1 MKFIKTLVA
10 VAAVAAAFS
19 AQAES
24 NIVTAATGTLTAN
37 AKLDYRITVPR
48 ILFLRVGTSAGFVDA
63 SGGLNLDRVDFIL
76 TPADVS
82 SAVPKAGVSGQG
94 AYGVTARV
102 LGNGGV
108 VNFSAAGSGTGLT
121 GVGLPVVPWT
131 QIAPVATGGTLVHPV
146 INALAI
152 ALPAVGGVV
161 NQNTVYTFN
170 YTNTATLPAGTYN
183 GQVTYTAVM
192 P

>member
-10 VAAVAAAFS
+10 VATVAAAFS

-24 NIVTAATGTLTAN
+24 NIVTAAAGALTAN
-37 AKLDYRITVPR
+37 ARLDFRITVPR
-48 ILFLRVGTSAGFVDA
+48 ILFLRVGTSAGFVD
-63 SGGLNLDRVDFIL
+63 SLGGTNIDRVDFIL

-94 AYGVTARV
+94 AYGVAARV
-102 LGNGGV
+102 LGNGGN

-131 QIAPVATGGTLVHPV
+131 QIAPTATGGTLVHPAIGAPAV
-146 INALAI
+146 ALV
-152 ALPAVGGVV
+152 AVGGVV

-170 YTNTATLPAGTYN
+170 YTNTTPLPAGIYN